1 MIECKQ
7 TKSIVIAVDGTLD
20 NFSNWLAELN
30 AFNERAYRKMINSK
44 TNAEL
49 VRMVKCGNI
58 QEDDL
63 IYLPSKRLVEVAN
76 LLDA

>member
-1 MIECKQ
+1 MNPIKVP
-7 TKSIVIAVDGTLD
+7 TIVLKVV
-20 NFSNWLAELN
+20 
-30 AFNERAYRKMINSK
+30 
-44 TNAEL
+44 NAEL

-63 IYLPSKRLVEVAN
+63 IYLPRKRLVEVAN